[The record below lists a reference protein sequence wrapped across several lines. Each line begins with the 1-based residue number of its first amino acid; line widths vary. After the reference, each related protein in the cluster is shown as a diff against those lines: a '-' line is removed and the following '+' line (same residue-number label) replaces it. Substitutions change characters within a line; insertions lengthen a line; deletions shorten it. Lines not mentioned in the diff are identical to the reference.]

1 MSRALAPSRR
11 ESANATA
18 QLCASC
24 PSLVP
29 RIPDPNKQTT
39 ATGGS
44 ASELCPPFCS
54 PSALDLA
61 AEMEDDLEYYIT
73 FPTPTPKETHR
84 RDEGDEEE
92 DFVFVDGANG
102 EKEPVVFLLGWLGA
116 EDRHLAKYCSIYNQR
131 GCITIRYTS
140 PTSYLFVRPKVKLM
154 PIARKLLALLR
165 DMSLDD
171 HPVFFHMF
179 SNNGSVLY
187 YYITQAMEEDEAP
200 NLMVKG
206 CIFDSTPSP
215 RRLYSGVRAIYE
227 VTPGSVWMKLCA
239 SVGMMLFLMGWRVL
253 SVLWTIISGKLPNTP
268 PWALVEDKARCP
280 QLFLYSRA
288 DKLIN
293 YNDVEYF
300 VAERQKLGIPVVTK
314 CWDDSAHVQHYR
326 VHPDAYSS
334 SVYSFINMCLSPDF
348 ISSKIT
354 ADASEDADKQKSD

>member
-1 MSRALAPSRR
+1 
-11 ESANATA
+11 
-18 QLCASC
+18 
-24 PSLVP
+24 
-29 RIPDPNKQTT
+29 
-39 ATGGS
+39 
-44 ASELCPPFCS
+44 
-54 PSALDLA
+54 
-61 AEMEDDLEYYIT
+61 MEDDLEYYIT

-131 GCITIRYTS
+131 G
-140 PTSYLFVRPKVKLM
+140 
-154 PIARKLLALLR
+154 
-165 DMSLDD
+165 
-171 HPVFFHMF
+171 
-179 SNNGSVLY
+179 NNGSVLY
-187 YYITQAMEEDEAP
+187 YYITQAMEEDVAP

-227 VTPGSVWMKLCA
+227 VTSGSVWMKLCA

-300 VAERQKLGIPVVTK
+300 VAERQKLGVPVVTK

-326 VHPDAYSS
+326 VHPDSYSS

-348 ISSKIT
+348 ISSKVT